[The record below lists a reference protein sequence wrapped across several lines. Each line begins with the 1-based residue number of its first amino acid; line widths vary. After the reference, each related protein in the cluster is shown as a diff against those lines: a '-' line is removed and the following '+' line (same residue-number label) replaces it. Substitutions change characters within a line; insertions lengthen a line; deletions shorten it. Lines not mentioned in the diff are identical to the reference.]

1 MAILPLKQTVTI
13 IPASTENDWGEVV
26 PGDPYTLKCRVQE
39 GEKRVVGTSNNAG
52 IHGRT
57 AEEVVSVARF
67 YFDKLAP
74 VKHGDTLEYVNE
86 AGTVYRYA
94 IISIEIK
101 RHISGKP
108 ILTVVSV

>member
-1 MAILPLKQTVTI
+1 MALIPLKQTVTI
-13 IPASTENDWGEVV
+13 IPASEKNEWGEVV
-26 PGDPYTLKCRVQE
+26 SGEPYMLKCRVQE

-67 YFDKLAP
+67 YFDKLAS
-74 VKHGDTLEYVNE
+74 VKHGDTIEYVNE
-86 AGTVYRYA
+86 AGDTYRYTP
-94 IISIEIK
+94 ISIEIK
-101 RHISGKP
+101 RNISGKP